1 MHHTSLDLERF
12 SAELVAHSFT
22 LDEMC
27 GLRIWEKSQKE
38 KMLQHCAVEDD
49 LGNEEEMVK
58 GVGAP
63 EWEATILSLLQPVSS
78 SDYPYHCTQGSLPVP
93 KAQFF

>member
-1 MHHTSLDLERF
+1 M
-12 SAELVAHSFT
+12 
-22 LDEMC
+22 
-27 GLRIWEKSQKE
+27 
-38 KMLQHCAVEDD
+38 EDD

-93 KAQFF
+93 KAQFMLPKGLKNYTKFTINFLNMGLKKCTFGSLIH